1 MLTMTR
7 SVCCVSLFLKYTS
20 IISVLKQRRLWKD
33 CALNVQEYIKQS
45 NQLFLSDAFAKM
57 EHFLFLYFISQAWLF
72 RYGQHIG
79 ILVTLFL
86 VYNFRA
92 FNADILKCSH
102 ALYMRNLHLQ
112 NEIRD
117 AVFGKRRKLRQAF
130 DILKIRRDGKDIITH
145 SIWIAIMSRV
155 LPKRSK
161 EQLDLLM
168 VILDLDGQ
176 RYISKACLI
185 HLTRVYT
192 FILKCNNKKNF
203 SSFLSRHTQEIPLPI
218 FPKLN

>member
-1 MLTMTR
+1 M
-7 SVCCVSLFLKYTS
+7 
-20 IISVLKQRRLWKD
+20 
-33 CALNVQEYIKQS
+33 
-45 NQLFLSDAFAKM
+45 
-57 EHFLFLYFISQAWLF
+57 
-72 RYGQHIG
+72 
-79 ILVTLFL
+79 VTLFL
-86 VYNFRA
+86 KHNFSA
-92 FNADILKCSH
+92 FIADIFKCSN

-185 HLTRVYT
+185 TGHV
-192 FILKCNNKKNF
+192 F
-203 SSFLSRHTQEIPLPI
+203 IPLS
-218 FPKLN
+218 